1 MYITGSWILFIH
13 KNESL
18 IIICFNWKSKVICND
33 LQNFFWFNWNWTEL
47 SVKCVK
53 LSNTVY
59 WIWFDMCI
67 ERNAW
72 YIWYMLNILSIC
84 KLNWWYVGLWYVL
97 TNWFIELF
105 MYFVLL
111 IEYHLVCLVNVGLK
125 YVFIGKYWLKMFSLN
140 KCLINKCVWILW

>member
-47 SVKCVK
+47 SLKCVK

-84 KLNWWYVGLWYVL
+84 KINWWYVGLWYVL

-105 MYFVLL
+105 IYFVLL
-111 IEYHLVCLVNVGLK
+111 IEYHLVCLVNVSLVK
-125 YVFIGKYWLKMFSLN
+125 NPLCDHIDEIYVNIFYFVQ
-140 KCLINKCVWILW
+140 LICF